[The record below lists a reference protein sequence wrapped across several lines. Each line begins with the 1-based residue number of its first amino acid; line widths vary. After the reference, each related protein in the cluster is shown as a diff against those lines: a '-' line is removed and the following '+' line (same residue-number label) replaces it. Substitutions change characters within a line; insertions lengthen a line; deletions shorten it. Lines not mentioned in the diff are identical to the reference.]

1 MPGFEVTP
9 LSPTLGAEVM
19 GLDLR
24 EAIAPED
31 LADLEAALLEHLVL
45 FFRAQPLSPDQLL
58 ARARQ
63 FGEVEA
69 HAFGPRNPQC
79 PEVGVLD
86 QSSPQHD
93 GANRWH
99 CDSTFM
105 PRPPR
110 AVMLRAESL
119 PALGGDTCW
128 ASMYAAYEALNPAL
142 RATLETLS
150 ATHDVTGPL
159 RRAVEAGHSVGDL
172 ETVRAEWPLL
182 SHPVICRHPETQRP
196 LLYVNSNFSV
206 CIDELEEAESEALL
220 TLLFEWVRNPDF
232 QLRFRWEE
240 DCVAL
245 WDNRCTQHF
254 AVADY
259 RERRVMHRV
268 AIADPLAP
276 QAVN

>member
-1 MPGFEVTP
+1 MPSFEVEP
-9 LSPTLGAEVM
+9 LAPTLGAEVR

-24 EAIAPED
+24 ETLSPDD
-31 LADLEAALLEHLVL
+31 LANLEAALLEHLVL
-45 FFRAQPLSPDQLL
+45 FFRAQPLSAEQLL

-69 HAFGPRNPQC
+69 HAFGPRNAQC

-86 QSSPQHD
+86 QSTPQYD
-93 GANRWH
+93 GSNRWH

-110 AVMLRAESL
+110 AVMLRAEQL

-128 ASMYAAYEALNPAL
+128 ASMYAACEALHPAL
-142 RATLETLS
+142 RETLEALS

-159 RRAVEAGHSVGDL
+159 LRAVEAGHSVGEL
-172 ETVRAEWPLL
+172 ETVRAAWPLL
-182 SHPVICRHPETQRP
+182 SHPVICQHPKTRRP

-206 CIDELEEAESEALL
+206 RIDQLEEAESDAIL
-220 TLLFEWVRNPDF
+220 TLLFDWVRNPDF
-232 QLRFRWEE
+232 QLRFKWEQ
-240 DCVAL
+240 DSVAL

-259 RERRVMHRV
+259 RERRLMHRV
-268 AIADPLAP
+268 SIADPLAP
-276 QAVN
+276 QPVH